1 MKSEW
6 NSFDVQIDISL
17 SPHLSLLLDG
27 NKLASTGNDERRDDL
42 LNQLLLPS
50 SVIMFPKKL
59 RWWDVSRLED
69 FFFCGSKRIWPICIS
84 SYTLVLP
91 FIVAYFMY
99 TLNTNHHHLW
109 HSSSAVRKRADNDD
123 TAMMMLELWIIS
135 LKRHWIN
142 LHFIWLTNLK
152 FLSRRRRQKVCEFI
166 INSACSFNGYHFQ
179 SADHHHPHLWWWLFK
194 N

>member
-1 MKSEW
+1 MCK
-6 NSFDVQIDISL
+6 VISRSRL
-17 SPHLSLLLDG
+17 TFHYCWIEI
-27 NKLASTGNDERRDDL
+27 NKLASAGDDERWDDL
-42 LNQLLLPS
+42 LSQLLLQS

-59 RWWDVSRLED
+59 RWWDVSRLGD
-69 FFFCGSKRIWPICIS
+69 FSFCGSKRIWPICIS

-91 FIVAYFMY
+91 LIAYFMY

-109 HSSSAVRKRADNDD
+109 HDSSEVRKRADNDD

-152 FLSRRRRQKVCEFI
+152 FLSRRQWQKVCEFI
-166 INSACSFNGYHFQ
+166 INFACSFNGYHFQ

-194 N
+194 D